1 MLFLYNILTKIRNG
15 ASAQSDFIVY
25 TIPIGGVPV
34 KAFAVL
40 TLMRKIGIIRGF
52 YYNEQNS
59 HGKAETRFFIYLK
72 YDAAGKSVIDASF
85 FVSKPSRRIYISAAA
100 L

>member
-1 MLFLYNILTKIRNG
+1 MPFIYNILTKIRNG
-15 ASAQSDFIVY
+15 ASAQSDFILY
-25 TIPIGGVPV
+25 SIPVGGVPV

-40 TLMRKIGIIRGF
+40 TLLRKIGIIRGF

-59 HGKAETRFFIYLK
+59 HGKNQTNFIVYLK
-72 YDAAGKSVIDASF
+72 YDAIGKSVIDTSF
-85 FVSKPSRRIYISAAA
+85 FVSKPSRRTYISASA